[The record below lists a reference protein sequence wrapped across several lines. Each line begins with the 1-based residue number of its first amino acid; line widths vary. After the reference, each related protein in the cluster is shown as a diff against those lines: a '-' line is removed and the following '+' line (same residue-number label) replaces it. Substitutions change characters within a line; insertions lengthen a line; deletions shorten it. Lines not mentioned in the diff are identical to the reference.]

1 MYAHEMI
8 FGTFVIHQLT
18 NARLC
23 KRLQQLK
30 MRKMRSSNAEQ
41 QFFPP
46 LVWAEFCGMSRL
58 FFFFVNDQNKMW
70 LCSIKAKRV
79 TDFWLPVAARDKE
92 ITACPQMKP
101 YSPTFYLDEDRLFF
115 GAKSNQRLLE

>member
-18 NARLC
+18 NVRLC
-23 KRLQQLK
+23 KCLQQLK
-30 MRKMRSSNAEQ
+30 MIKKEELRRRTTVLSSSGLGWVLWDVS
-41 QFFPP
+41 P
-46 LVWAEFCGMSRL
+46 

-70 LCSIKAKRV
+70 LSSIKAKRV